1 MRLLLDTCTFLWLA
15 LNPEN
20 VSTKVRDVFENRT
33 NTLFFSAASA
43 WEITIKHQ
51 LGRMGLP
58 DPPNIYIPARAVIYD
73 LEMIDIRM
81 PHALLAGSL
90 PLHHKDP
97 FDRMLIA
104 QAKIEEL
111 IVMTPDIA
119 FAPYGVPLLW

>member
-1 MRLLLDTCTFLWLA
+1 MRLLLDTCTFLWLG
-15 LNPEN
+15 LSPEN
-20 VSTKVRDVFENRT
+20 VSTKVRDAFENQA
-33 NTLFFSAASA
+33 NMLFFSTASA

-58 DPPNIYIPARAVIYD
+58 DPPDIYIPARAAIYD
-73 LEMIDIRM
+73 LQMIDIRM

-90 PLHHKDP
+90 PIHHKDP

-119 FAPYGVPLLW
+119 FAPYGAAVLW

>member
-58 DPPNIYIPARAVIYD
+58 VPPNIYIPARAVIYD